1 MQSFELFI
9 DGAWRPAATG
19 ETYESINPANEEAW
33 AVISAGGTADVNA
46 AVAAARRSFDSGV
59 WRNKPASERAAILR
73 KMAEMLVDR
82 QDEIALY
89 EVQDSGG
96 TFRKANMADIPAS
109 MQTLTYYADLIEGF
123 VAETEDAEFVPVE
136 SRNLVI

>member
-19 ETYESINPANEEAW
+19 ETYESINPATEEAW

-46 AVAAARRSFDSGV
+46 AVAAARRSFDAGV

-73 KMAEMLVDR
+73 ARLSPGD
-82 QDEIALY
+82 
-89 EVQDSGG
+89 
-96 TFRKANMADIPAS
+96 
-109 MQTLTYYADLIEGF
+109 
-123 VAETEDAEFVPVE
+123 
-136 SRNLVI
+136 